1 MTSENLEGKLQNLI
15 QKGFSKEQTY
25 QLLLQNGYKLEEIN
39 QVFNNLPLVGKPTK
53 KGALNIDIKQ
63 LSASKILLFLGG
75 LIMVIGGI
83 IYIGINWKDWNQF
96 GRILA
101 IFLPMLITYLIGI
114 PLWLG
119 KTYQKQALFFIFTG
133 SLLFPLFLYI
143 TFTELNIYKNSYDYF
158 GFSISLISLI
168 FYLAESLIFS
178 SPVWSFLSPMAGV
191 FVYYF
196 GLQILGIDNLF
207 KNYAKMWAYL
217 VLATFYIFLAFYY
230 FKKRLAERGKYPLL
244 IGAALV
250 VFSVLYILGSS
261 FTHVNEAWLLLIFSL
276 FYFILAIIF
285 ERNFQRE
292 NSSSV
297 YGLSLITLFLTLG
310 RLAVSG
316 EFLKLFF
323 KTNQIS
329 DHTILGGSILLA
341 GIIYLFISYILLELK
356 RLELEE
362 PGKFYDLFEFLGT
375 ISILGGIFYMGLGG
389 KKIIYETLLFISSL
403 AFIFGSI
410 VKQSRA
416 FLYVGTLFLVIYI
429 FDIGGEYFQN
439 QVGWPLTL
447 FIGGLISMGVGFLME
462 KLRRQYFNKT
472 SML

>member
-1 MTSENLEGKLQNLI
+1 MAAENLEGKLQNLI
-15 QKGFSKEQTY
+15 QKGFSKEQIY
-25 QLLLQNGYKLEEIN
+25 QVLLQNGYKLEQIN
-39 QVFNNLPLVGKPTK
+39 QSFSNLPAVEKPTK
-53 KGALNIDIKQ
+53 KGAIDIDIQQ

-101 IFLPMLITYLIGI
+101 IFLPMLTTYLIGI
-114 PLWLG
+114 PLWWG
-119 KTYQKQALFFIFTG
+119 KTYQKQALVFIFTG
-133 SLLFPLFLYI
+133 SLLLPLFLYI

-158 GFSISLISLI
+158 AFSISLISLI
-168 FYLAESLIFS
+168 FYLVESLIFS
-178 SPVWSFLSPMAGV
+178 SPIWSFLSPMAGV

-196 GLQILGIDNLF
+196 GLQIFDIEKLF
-207 KNYAKMWAYL
+207 KNYAKGWAYL

-230 FKKRLAERGKYPLL
+230 FKKRLEEKGKYLLL
-244 IGAALV
+244 IGISLV
-250 VFSVLYILGSS
+250 IISVLIILGNS
-261 FTHVNEAWLLLIFSL
+261 FKNVAEAWLLLIFSL
-276 FYFILAIIF
+276 SYFILAAIF
-285 ERNFQRE
+285 EKNFQRE
-292 NSSSV
+292 NSISV

-310 RLAVSG
+310 RLAIYG

-323 KTNQIS
+323 KVNQIA
-329 DHTILGGSILLA
+329 DHTMIGGSILLA
-341 GIIYLFISYILLELK
+341 GIIYLFISYILPMLK
-356 RLELEE
+356 RLALEE
-362 PGKFYDLFEFLGT
+362 PGKFSEFFEFLG
-375 ISILGGIFYMGLGG
+375 IIGILGGIFYMGLGG

-447 FIGGLISMGVGFLME
+447 FIAGLVSMGVGFLME

-472 SML
+472 SVL